1 MSHIVVRRF
10 CEKNHNDHVYEVG
23 DTYPARGKKS
33 TKARLKQ
40 LTTQENKYKK
50 VYLKHAPLDVFDL

>member
-10 CEKNHNDHVYEVG
+10 CEKYHNDHVYEVG
-23 DTYPARGKKS
+23 DTYPARGKKA

-40 LTTQENKYKK
+40 LTTEGNKYKK
-50 VYLKHAPLDVFDL
+50 IYLQPSTEDGE

>member
-10 CEKNHNDHVYEVG
+10 CEKQHNDHVYEVG
-23 DTYPARGKKS
+23 DTYPTRGKKA

-40 LTTQENKYKK
+40 LTTEDNKYKK
-50 VYLKHAPLDVFDL
+50 IYLQPSTQDGE